1 MTHQPVPAGQMMPL
15 GRDADVMARV
25 LKILANPERLK
36 MLCRMG
42 MSDLDNGLRPTVG
55 EMVELTGLSQSR
67 VSQHLALLRES
78 GVVAPQ
84 REGQTVRYRLVDPRI
99 RAVMEALCDLCEA
112 GLPPSRLDLAEP
124 A

>member
-25 LKILANPERLK
+25 LKMLANPERLK

-84 REGQTVRYRLVDPRI
+84 REGQTVRYRLVDPRV

-112 GLPPSRLDLAEP
+112 GLPPSRLDVAEP